1 MPTYVLYSPTEGS
14 HADATTLITHDA
26 VIYEGDYDNDS
37 TEGDDPLGAVSDI
50 FASGGVAGTSLGI
63 GKADL
68 GSSTSSD
75 KFLWS
80 LFRVTLPEGPKT
92 SPTGDL
98 IGDANTSIKK
108 INLKFRSHSISG
120 SSANPN
126 IAYFSPMVKPPSSI
140 DYAAVTWKTMDGTT
154 AWSAN
159 GAYSTGDRDTDSD
172 YGTGTDG
179 VLIKRAL
186 EINDWNEITLQ
197 DNSITGPSQFKGL
210 GLNWG
215 QTVDILMWAP
225 GSGSWYSTQG
235 EYSRIYGLEVSTASL
250 KPYVE
255 VHYEDDKPTKPE
267 ISVKALDDFRHAEIS
282 FTKRPE
288 DEDLTQYVMSWRQ
301 GGVPTYQTGASA
313 PSYGKANTDTGKET
327 YHGFYDLYNNGVGN
341 TTFFPGGSTDAGTTN
356 QLTIW
361 AEDNNNSGS
370 SGATKGNTIS
380 LTRYQPY
387 TIEDITDGAFAKS
400 CSCSWILVGKA
411 TAGSNAAFLT
421 DTTDGTTTPW
431 LRGNFVTNGVE
442 IGDKVYNI
450 TDRDGST
457 PGVATITAVTDT
469 TVSGTLADGDGDN
482 WNTND
487 VYVIVRKVDVG
498 EKVSLT
504 IRSTRIDGLLFD
516 KVGVNWT
523 NTTSGHI
530 SDDAVSTMDDFDI
543 IELDT
548 TTTEHT
554 ISYRYTTA
562 GTYYPNFF
570 FVDAATGFR
579 TILRQAGYHNSSTE
593 TAYALDDAGVASVV
607 VEQPKPIPR
616 LTSSKS
622 IGESAN
628 VALDRSSA
636 VIYSGA
642 NSTATGSD
650 AYVKSYKWLGENA
663 ASQTLTQGCLDID
676 NTPLINE
683 SKKLYMRCNTAA
695 FNASVFTIY
704 GLVSF
709 QADNATSIKD
719 TDTTFSHYRYVK
731 ATVSPSTAKYLTYN
745 TADTFGTA
753 AVQSGTAEE
762 MFFKQVDFIYCTTKS
777 GTTGS
782 EECYQLL
789 AADSDNN
796 GAIDAN
802 GTLDTSTVC
811 KRLVIDSNNGSPG
824 YKWGGHCTV
833 TGSTNITF
841 TKESGAD
848 EIESTA
854 VDFITAGFGP
864 GDTITVESSSS
875 NDGVYTIQ
883 KIEKIGSKYS
893 MYLNEEL
900 VATEASTSATIYTT
914 QPTISVASNL
924 AGTAKISLNVTDNLA
939 ASGDA
944 VVNIYTIFRD
954 QTSLDLNASA
964 DSGYIAIQNASF
976 SRSGGI
982 SAAMPLG
989 ERRYPPGAIH
999 TKHGLPKMAMTV
1011 RIIDI
1016 TGFNRMYRLLN
1027 NSYNYAIYQHHDTAF
1042 ATWVKYRLK
1051 LESFTVNR
1059 DPQNLEHQVVSMSFF
1074 IVGEEV

>member
-1 MPTYVLYSPTEGS
+1 MVVAVLYSPTEGS
-14 HADATTLITHDA
+14 HVDATTLVTHDTTIFA
-26 VIYEGDYDNDS
+26 QNATTNYNTAD
-37 TEGDDPLGAVSDI
+37 GDDADPDGFATAGAGINMRYGKDASGDKYQCLWRI
-50 FASGGVAGTSLGI
+50 TLPDNPMTAASGGDNI
-63 GKADL
+63 AD
-68 GSSTSSD
+68 S
-75 KFLWS
+75 
-80 LFRVTLPEGPKT
+80 
-92 SPTGDL
+92 
-98 IGDANTSIKK
+98 
-108 INLKFRSHSISG
+108 NLKITKIVFRFNCAAKFG
-120 SSANPN
+120 SPSPARMTF
-126 IAYFSPMVKPPSSI
+126 APMVRPPSALDFTAMTWNTFDGSVSWGTAGAQ
-140 DYAAVTWKTMDGTT
+140 AA
-154 AWSAN
+154 
-159 GAYSTGDRDTDSD
+159 GDRDGSTDF
-172 YGTGTDG
+172 GQVADG
-179 VLIKRAL
+179 VID
-186 EINDWNEITLQ
+186 EVDISVGWNEIVLQ
-197 DNSITGPSQFKGL
+197 NSLNTGPAVKNTL
-210 GLNWG
+210 GLDWG
-215 QTVDILMWAP
+215 NTVDILAYVRS
-225 GSGSWYSTQG
+225 GSGFDSSNKYADF
-235 EYSRIYGLEVSTASL
+235 YGLEESTANRR
-250 KPYVE
+250 PYVE
-255 VHYEDDKPTKPE
+255 VHYFDNSPEKPE
-267 ISVKALDDFRHAEIS
+267 ITVTALEDFRHAEIS

-301 GGVPTYQTGASA
+301 GGVPVYSTDASTD
-313 PSYGKANTDTGKET
+313 PSFGKALTDTGKET

-411 TAGSNAAFLT
+411 SAGSDAAFLT

-482 WNTND
+482 WNTDD

-695 FNASVFTIY
+695 YNASVFTIY

-709 QADNATSIKD
+709 QGDNATSVKD

-731 ATVSPSTAKYLTYN
+731 ATVSPNTDKYLTYN

-777 GTTGS
+777 ATAGS

-824 YKWGGHCTV
+824 YKWGGFCTV

>member
-14 HADATTLITHDA
+14 HVDATTLVADA
-26 VIYEGDYDNDS
+26 AIIYEGDFDGDA
-37 TEGDDPLGAVSDI
+37 TLGDDPL
-50 FASGGVAGTSLGI
+50 AGETALYLGL
-63 GKADL
+63 GKAAL
-68 GSSTSSD
+68 GSGANTKSYHT
-75 KFLWS
+75 
-80 LFRVTLPEGPKT
+80 LFRITLPEGPKT

-98 IGDANTSIKK
+98 IADKNTAIKK
-108 INLKFRSHSISG
+108 IVLKFRCNAIYSG
-120 SSANPN
+120 SANPDL
-126 IAYFSPMVKPPSSI
+126 AAFAPMVRPISAI
-140 DYAAVTWKTMDGTT
+140 DYDAMTWLTYDGTN
-154 AWSAN
+154 AWVAD
-159 GAYSTGDRDTDSD
+159 GGFGTGDRDTDSD
-172 YGTGTDG
+172 FGSGVDG
-179 VLIKRAL
+179 VIAKVLLPAAGWVDVVL
-186 EINDWNEITLQ
+186 QNNE
-197 DNSITGPSQFKGL
+197 ITGPSQVKQL
-210 GLNWG
+210 GLDWG
-215 QTVDILMWAP
+215 QTVDILMFAH
-225 GSGSWYSTQG
+225 GSVSFTTSNNYSQVFNMASG
-235 EYSRIYGLEVSTASL
+235 TASNR
-250 KPYVE
+250 PYLE

-267 ISVKALDDFRHAEIS
+267 ITVKALDDYRHAEIS

-301 GGVPTYQTGASA
+301 GGVPTYQTGSAS
-313 PSYGKANTDTGKET
+313 PSFGKANTDTGKET
-327 YHGFYDLYNNGVGN
+327 YHGFYDLYNPGVGS
-341 TTFFPGGSTDAGTTN
+341 TLFFPGGSTDAGTTN

-387 TIEDITDGAFAKS
+387 TIETFTDGAFAKS

-411 TAGSNAAFLT
+411 SAGSNAAFLT
-421 DTTDGTTTPW
+421 DTTSGTTTPW
-431 LRGNFVTNGVE
+431 LRGNFVSNGVE
-442 IGDKVYNI
+442 VGDKVYNI
-450 TDRDGST
+450 TDKDGST

-469 TVSGTLADGDGDN
+469 TVSGTLASGDGDN

-487 VYVIVRKVDVG
+487 VYVIIRKVDVG

-516 KVGVNWT
+516 KIGINWT
-523 NTTSGHI
+523 NTSVGHI

-579 TILRQAGYHNSSTE
+579 TILRQAGMHNSSTE
-593 TAYALDDAGVASVV
+593 TGYALDDSGVASVV

-628 VALDRSSA
+628 VALDRGSA
-636 VIYSGA
+636 VIYSGS

-663 ASQTLTQGCLDID
+663 SSQILTQGSLDID

-683 SKKLYMRCNTAA
+683 SKKLYMRCNTAS

-709 QADNATSIKD
+709 QADNATSVKD

-731 ATVSPSTAKYLTYN
+731 ATVSPGSAKYLTFG
-745 TADTFGTA
+745 TGSTFGNA
-753 AVQSGTAEE
+753 ARTDPSASETE

-789 AADSDNN
+789 AADSDNS
-796 GAIDAN
+796 GSVDAN

-824 YKWGGHCTV
+824 YKWGGFCTV

-854 VDFITAGFGP
+854 IDFITAGFGP
-864 GDTITVESSSS
+864 GDTITVENSL
-875 NDGVYTIQ
+875 NDGVYTVQ
-883 KIEKIGSKYS
+883 KVEKIGSKYS

-900 VATEASTSATIYTT
+900 AVTEASVSATIYTT
-914 QPTISVASNL
+914 QPSISVASSL
-924 AGTAKISLNVTDNLA
+924 AGTAKISLNVTDNLGA
-939 ASGDA
+939 NGDA

-964 DSGYIAIQNASF
+964 DSGFIAIQNASF

>member
-14 HADATTLITHDA
+14 HADATTLVTNVA
-26 VIYEGDYDNDS
+26 TIYEGDFDGDS
-37 TEGDDPLGAVSDI
+37 TLGDDPLAGESNI
-50 FASGGVAGTSLGI
+50 FASGGIPTTNLGI
-63 GKADL
+63 GLGPL
-68 GSSTSSD
+68 GSGANTK
-75 KFLWS
+75 KFHS
-80 LFRVTLPEGPKT
+80 LFRITLPEGPKT
-92 SPTGDL
+92 SPTGEL
-98 IGDANTSIKK
+98 IADSNAQIKK
-108 INLKFRSHSISG
+108 IVLKIKTHSETGSG
-120 SSANPN
+120 TRTA
-126 IAYFSPMVKPPSSI
+126 AFSPMIHPPTRI
-140 DYAAVTWKTMDGTT
+140 DYAAMTYKTYDGASTWEADG
-154 AWSAN
+154 AF
-159 GAYSTGDRDTDSD
+159 GAGDRDTDSD
-172 YGTGTDG
+172 FGTGTDG
-179 VLIKRAL
+179 VFAFAVLPVA
-186 EINDWNEITLQ
+186 DWVSITLQ
-197 DNSITGPSQFKGL
+197 NNSLTGPSQVKQL
-210 GLNWG
+210 GFDWG
-215 QTVDILMWAP
+215 QTVDILMYAP
-225 GSGSWYSTQG
+225 SGSAYLSTDT
-235 EYSRIYGLEVSTASL
+235 YSRIYGLGATTART
-250 KPYVE
+250 PYLE

-301 GGVPTYQTGASA
+301 GGVPVYSTDASTD
-313 PSYGKANTDTGKET
+313 PSFGKALTDTGKET

-411 TAGSNAAFLT
+411 SAGSDAAFLT

-482 WNTND
+482 WNTDD

-709 QADNATSIKD
+709 QADNATSVKD

-731 ATVSPSTAKYLTYN
+731 ATVSPNTDKYLTYN
-745 TADTFGTA
+745 TGSTFGTA

-777 GTTGS
+777 ATAGS

-824 YKWGGHCTV
+824 YKWGGFCTV

-854 VDFITAGFGP
+854 IDFITAGFGP
-864 GDTITVESSSS
+864 GDTITVESTSS

>member
-1 MPTYVLYSPTEGS
+1 MPTYVLYEPTEGS
-14 HADATTLITHDA
+14 HADATTLIADA
-26 VIYEGDYDNDS
+26 AIIYEGDFDGDGNL
-37 TEGDDPLGAVSDI
+37 GDDPL
-50 FASGGVAGTSLGI
+50 AGETALYLGL
-63 GKADL
+63 GKAAL
-68 GSSTSSD
+68 GSGANT
-75 KFLWS
+75 KIYHT
-80 LFRVTLPEGPKT
+80 LFRITLPEGPKT

-98 IGDANTSIKK
+98 IGDKNTAIKK
-108 INLKFRSHSISG
+108 IVLKFRCNAIFSG
-120 SSANPN
+120 SANPDL
-126 IAYFSPMVKPPSSI
+126 AAFSPMIRPISAI
-140 DYAAVTWKTMDGTT
+140 DYDTMTYKTYDGTN
-154 AWSAN
+154 AWAAD
-159 GAYSTGDRDTDSD
+159 GGFGTGDRDDSTDFGS
-172 YGTGTDG
+172 GVDG
-179 VLIKRAL
+179 VIAKVMLPAAGWVDVVL
-186 EINDWNEITLQ
+186 QNNE
-197 DNSITGPSQFKGL
+197 ITGPSQARQL
-210 GLNWG
+210 GLDWG
-215 QTVDILMWAP
+215 QTVDILMFAH
-225 GSGSWYSTQG
+225 GAVSFATANNYSQVFN
-235 EYSRIYGLEVSTASL
+235 LAASASNR
-250 KPYVE
+250 PYLE

-327 YHGFYDLYNNGVGN
+327 YHGFNDLYNDGVGN
-341 TTFFPGGSTDAGTTN
+341 TTFFPGGSIDAGQTN

-370 SGATKGNTIS
+370 SGATKGNTVS

-387 TIEDITDGAFAKS
+387 TIETFTDGAFAKS
-400 CSCSWILVGKA
+400 CSVSWILVGQH
-411 TAGSNAAFLT
+411 TGSDGASVLT
-421 DTTDGTTTPW
+421 DGTSGTTTPW
-431 LRGNFVTNGVE
+431 LRGNFVKNGVE

-450 TDRDGST
+450 SDRDGST
-457 PGVATITAVTDT
+457 PGVATISGVTDST
-469 TVSGTLADGDGDN
+469 ITGSLGSGTQ
-482 WNTND
+482 ND
-487 VYVIVRKVDVG
+487 WDQNEIYAVVRKVDVG

-516 KVGVNWT
+516 KIGVNWT
-523 NTTSGHI
+523 NTSAGHI

-548 TTTEHT
+548 TTSEHT

-579 TILRQAGYHNSSTE
+579 TILRQVGAHNSSTE
-593 TAYALDDAGVASVV
+593 TGYALTTTNSALV

-650 AYVKSYKWLGENA
+650 AYVKSYKWLGENVV
-663 ASQTLTQGCLDID
+663 SQTLTQGCLDID

-683 SKKLYMRCNTAA
+683 SKKLYMRCNTAGY
-695 FNASVFTIY
+695 NASVFTIY

-709 QADNATSIKD
+709 QADNSTSVKD

-753 AVQSGTAEE
+753 AVQSGTAEQ

-777 GTTGS
+777 GTSGT

-796 GAIDAN
+796 GAIDAV

-824 YKWGGHCTV
+824 YKWGGFCTV
-833 TGSTNITF
+833 TGSSNITF

-854 VDFITAGFGP
+854 IDFITAGFGP
-864 GDTITVESSSS
+864 GDTITVESSL
-875 NDGVYTIQ
+875 NEGVYTIQ

-900 VATEASTSATIYTT
+900 AVTEASTSATIYTT

-924 AGTAKISLNVTDNLA
+924 AGTAKISLNVTDNSA

-944 VVNIYTIFRD
+944 AVNIYTIFRD

-989 ERRYPPGAIH
+989 ERRYPPGAVH
-999 TKHGLPKMAMTV
+999 TKHGLPKMSMTV